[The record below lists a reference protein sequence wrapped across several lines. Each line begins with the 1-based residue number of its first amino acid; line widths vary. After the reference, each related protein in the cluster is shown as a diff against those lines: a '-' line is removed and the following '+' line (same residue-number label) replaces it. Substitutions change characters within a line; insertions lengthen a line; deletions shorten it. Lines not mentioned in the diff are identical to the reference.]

1 MRKMGKVKTK
11 DEIAEMFL
19 KLVKARSAQH
29 KIFAISYHDIAML
42 TDYSPSTILVYLRII
57 CEEFG
62 YKWSNGRC
70 IINLEKQQASE
81 AEEK

>member
-1 MRKMGKVKTK
+1 MGRVKTK
-11 DEIAEMFL
+11 DEIAEIFL
-19 KLVKARSAQH
+19 KLVKARSAEQ

-42 TDYSPSTILVYLRII
+42 TDYSPSTVLTYLRIV

-70 IINLEKQQASE
+70 IVNLEKKE
-81 AEEK
+81 DLEVKDK

>member
-1 MRKMGKVKTK
+1 MGRVKTK
-11 DEIAEMFL
+11 DDIAEIFL
-19 KLVKARSAQH
+19 KLVKARSTNQ

-42 TDYSPSTILVYLRII
+42 TDYSPSTVLTYLRII

-70 IINLEKQQASE
+70 IINLEKKEASE